1 MIPGER
7 TLEAQRTGQPPLLD
21 PSEANELTA
30 ADAAVDCAAPAR
42 EPLAPSSADTGRSAP
57 KVDDPAEAEI
67 YTEVRAKA
75 NVSVH
80 SEALAEAN
88 SVTQAE
94 ALAEANV
101 DAQAEALAEDTP
113 ESAAAEAQAAD
124 ARRLKELMIRS
135 SRARRRRTVT
145 STRTVDPPL
154 PDWYAPDAGVAP
166 ETPRR
171 DAATERTPT
180 PRRA

>member
-1 MIPGER
+1 M
-7 TLEAQRTGQPPLLD
+7 
-21 PSEANELTA
+21 TA
-30 ADAAVDCAAPAR
+30 PRQAR